1 MEDRK
6 PILLQ
11 GAMQVEV
18 KHLLEVLEN
27 QTKIEIEGYSFYKGT
42 IEDYP
47 VVISETGIGS
57 INSTISTTIGILN
70 FRPEAII
77 NQGIAGSY
85 DENIHR
91 FDVVIGTSC
100 YNTNCYKTKRREL
113 GEGSNPL
120 EWEVITFT
128 DDDKDE
134 KKTVLQADSYILS
147 VAKEATCS
155 YQKGN
160 VHYGILRKR
169 RCLEQRNRP
178 NFMAKRKM

>member
-18 KHLLEVLEN
+18 KYLLDVLEN
-27 QTKIEIEGYSFYKGT
+27 QTQIEIEGYTFYKGT
-42 IEDYP
+42 IDNFP

-70 FRPEAII
+70 FKPEIVI

-85 DENIHR
+85 DENIHK

-100 YNTNCYKTKRREL
+100 YNTNCYKTKRREI
-113 GEGSNPL
+113 GEGSNSL
-120 EWEVITFT
+120 EWEMISFT
-128 DDDKDE
+128 DDDKKE
-134 KKTVLQADSYILS
+134 KEAFLQADSYLVSIT
-147 VAKEATCS
+147 KEATCS

-160 VHYGILRKR
+160 VHYGVLRKR
-169 RCLEQRNRP
+169 RCLEQR
-178 NFMAKRKM
+178 KR

>member
-18 KHLLEVLEN
+18 KYLLENLQN
-27 QTKIEIEGYSFYKGT
+27 QTKIEIEGYNFYKGT
-42 IEDYP
+42 IDDYP
-47 VVISETGIGS
+47 VVISETEIGS
-57 INSTISTTIGILN
+57 INSTIATTIGILN
-70 FRPEAII
+70 FRPACVI

-85 DENIHR
+85 DENIHK

-100 YNTNCYKTKRREL
+100 YNTNCYKTQRKEK

-120 EWEVITFT
+120 EWEIITFT

-134 KKTVLQADSYILS
+134 KEISLKADEYLLS
-147 VAKEATCS
+147 VAKEAS
-155 YQKGN
+155 SAYQKGN
-160 VHYGILRKR
+160 VHFGVLRKR
-169 RCLEQRNRP
+169 RCLE
-178 NFMAKRKM
+178 